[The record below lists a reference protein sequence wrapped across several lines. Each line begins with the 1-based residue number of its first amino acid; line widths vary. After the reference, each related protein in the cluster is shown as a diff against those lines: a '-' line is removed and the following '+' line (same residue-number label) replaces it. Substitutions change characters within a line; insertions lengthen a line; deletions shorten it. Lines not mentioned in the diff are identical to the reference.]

1 MPPPLSHPLVVMMSA
16 IKKVKIPEMS
26 VELYAALPAALQ
38 ARYKMLRT
46 NLKEAGELKAARF
59 EEYEKVRV
67 AIEALPNYP
76 RHTLYRDIVIT
87 DSPEKRQEIYE
98 RQQAMKNSDR
108 NYVNCQVLNAEAAS
122 IYHYAAV
129 MFGKFKSAAAF
140 LFDMPHQ
147 EIED

>member
-1 MPPPLSHPLVVMMSA
+1 
-16 IKKVKIPEMS
+16 MS

-38 ARYKMLRT
+38 TRYKMLRT
-46 NLKEAGELKAARF
+46 NLKEAGELKAARM
-59 EEYEKVRV
+59 EEWDKARV

-76 RHTLYRDIVIT
+76 RYTLCRDIVIT
-87 DSPEKRQEIYE
+87 DSRIYE
-98 RQQAMKNSDR
+98 QQQAMKNSDR
-108 NYVNCQVLNAEAAS
+108 NYVYCQELNAEAAS

>member
-1 MPPPLSHPLVVMMSA
+1 MMST

-38 ARYKMLRT
+38 TRYKMLRT
-46 NLKEAGELKAARF
+46 NLKEAGELKAARM
-59 EEYEKVRV
+59 EEWDKARV

-76 RHTLYRDIVIT
+76 RYTLYRDIVIT
-87 DSPEKRQEIYE
+87 DSREKTTEIYE

-108 NYVNCQVLNAEAAS
+108 NYVYCQELNAEAAS

-129 MFGKFKSAAAF
+129 MFGKFKSSAAF
-140 LFDMPHQ
+140 LFEIPHQ

>member
-1 MPPPLSHPLVVMMSA
+1 MMST

-38 ARYKMLRT
+38 TRYKMLRT
-46 NLKEAGELKAARF
+46 NLKEAGELKAARM
-59 EEYEKVRV
+59 EEWNKVRV

-76 RHTLYRDIVIT
+76 RYTLYRDIGFTEEVQ
-87 DSPEKRQEIYE
+87 RLEIYE
-98 RQQAMKNSDR
+98 RQQAMKKSDR
-108 NYVNCQVLNAEAAS
+108 NYVNCQELNAEAAS

-129 MFGKFKSAAAF
+129 MFGKFKSSAAF
-140 LFDMPHQ
+140 LFEIPHQ